1 MAESSIGFMAN
12 NNNNNL
18 RPYSVGMSSHED
30 TIATILLYNEG
41 TQNEQKKEDKKTK
54 NFLLDL
60 NEKVKTLE
68 PGQYPLTSGQSDVP
82 SGTIAVVPLD
92 GRNQY
97 YGVFNNFS
105 LLSVAESSEEI
116 LKVNINFGSHWNAFF
131 FGQQPKV
138 YRFTGFFL
146 DSREYPYYQEFM
158 VAYDNYLS
166 GRKLIENKM
175 MTKFVYD
182 GRIVDGYM
190 INLAVTSTS
199 EAPLI
204 KSFQFSVLVRRT
216 YWIRDNII
224 PKRSVAAIGREIED
238 DGGLNLMSNRFR
250 IPEQI
255 YKGTVDFNQSDE
267 ETEAKIAAG
276 LVRNRPLNY

>member
-1 MAESSIGFMAN
+1 MADPMPGFVQINDN
-12 NNNNNL
+12 NI
-18 RPYSVGMSSHED
+18 RPYSSGLTSHET
-30 TIATILLYNEG
+30 TIATILLYNEEAG
-41 TQNEQKKEDKKTK
+41 NAQKNEDPKTK
-54 NFLLDL
+54 DFLNSL
-60 NEKVKTLE
+60 NEKVKKLE
-68 PGQYPLTSGQSDVP
+68 PGNYSLSSGESDPP
-82 SGTIAVVPLD
+82 SGTVASILLD
-92 GRNQY
+92 GRNTY

-105 LLSVAESSEEI
+105 LLSVAESSDEI

-190 INLAVTSTS
+190 INLSVNSNAES
-199 EAPLI
+199 PFI
-204 KSFQFSVLVRRT
+204 KQFQFSVLVRRT
-216 YWIRDNII
+216 YWVRENIF
-224 PKRSVAAIGREIED
+224 PKWNASAIGPEIEN
-238 DGGLNLMSNRFR
+238 DGYLNVMSNRSR

-255 YKGTVDFNQSDE
+255 YKGTVDFGQADE
-267 ETEAKIAAG
+267 KTEAKIAEG
-276 LVRNRPLNY
+276 FTRNKPLNY